1 MSFQNDDRVSNISSR
16 LFPFSRPQ
24 KTQFLVIAGVAV
36 MLKTELES
44 RKILV
49 SDFLLQLTI
58 LTFSNHEIHSPKIL
72 NLLASVSAKISTQHD
87 GSEHQC
93 DLLQKHFVGL
103 VTVQLKTSF
112 QYLFLKIGKCLIYEN
127 SSEMTLL
134 NGKQKNKLVVFL
146 K

>member
-1 MSFQNDDRVSNISSR
+1 MSFQNDDHVSNISSR

-72 NLLASVSAKISTQHD
+72 NLLASVSAKISTQHE
-87 GSEHQC
+87 GALSKLLPALVKVLAEAFG
-93 DLLQKHFVGL
+93 DLDYETSSTPTNST
-103 VTVQLKTSF
+103 TVKTTQVNTKF
-112 QYLFLKIGKCLIYEN
+112 TD
-127 SSEMTLL
+127 MA
-134 NGKQKNKLVVFL
+134 
-146 K
+146 

>member
-1 MSFQNDDRVSNISSR
+1 MVALLQTDRKIPISVSTQSTAESALVWMSLYLGFSLNSKLTNNSNLYIDQYQTSC
-16 LFPFSRPQ
+16 Q
-24 KTQFLVIAGVAV
+24 KLYLVINYSKKSFIV
-36 MLKTELES
+36 
-44 RKILV
+44 LV
-49 SDFLLQLTI
+49 PR
-58 LTFSNHEIHSPKIL
+58 NNERSPRC
-72 NLLASVSAKISTQHD
+72 SHD